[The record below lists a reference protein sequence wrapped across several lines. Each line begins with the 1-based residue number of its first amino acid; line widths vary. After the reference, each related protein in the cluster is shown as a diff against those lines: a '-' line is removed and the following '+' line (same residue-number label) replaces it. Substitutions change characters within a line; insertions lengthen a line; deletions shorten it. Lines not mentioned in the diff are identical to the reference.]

1 MQASAATA
9 AAAAEAVAM
18 ESSDSDSS
26 TEDDDAQPNNGR
38 ARLRKTSL
46 SHVLLVASICGAFS
60 CGRQAK
66 VHRERMIWGS
76 FLGGLTRPE
85 FSRMFRMDHATF
97 EFVVE
102 RLSPRLQRDF
112 LQSERGG
119 RYISPS
125 LQVGFTIRWLAGGS
139 SLDLRER
146 YGVSRSSFYKLT
158 NECIDAIVAE
168 FPIEFDLSPAAL
180 KARAAEFGLRQH
192 AFMRVFKKVIGCID
206 GMLIKVC
213 AFVSR

>member
-46 SHVLLVASICGAFS
+46 SHVLLVASIYGAFS

-85 FSRMFRMDHATF
+85 FS
-97 EFVVE
+97 
-102 RLSPRLQRDF
+102 
-112 LQSERGG
+112 
-119 RYISPS
+119 
-125 LQVGFTIRWLAGGS
+125 
-139 SLDLRER
+139 
-146 YGVSRSSFYKLT
+146 
-158 NECIDAIVAE
+158 
-168 FPIEFDLSPAAL
+168 
-180 KARAAEFGLRQH
+180 
-192 AFMRVFKKVIGCID
+192 
-206 GMLIKVC
+206 
-213 AFVSR
+213 

>member
-60 CGRQAK
+60 CGRQAN

-85 FSRMFRMDHATF
+85 FSRMLTLNPYGPRDVRVCSRTSFSSVTA
-97 EFVVE
+97 
-102 RLSPRLQRDF
+102 RLF
-112 LQSERGG
+112 A
-119 RYISPS
+119 
-125 LQVGFTIRWLAGGS
+125 V
-139 SLDLRER
+139 
-146 YGVSRSSFYKLT
+146 
-158 NECIDAIVAE
+158 
-168 FPIEFDLSPAAL
+168 
-180 KARAAEFGLRQH
+180 
-192 AFMRVFKKVIGCID
+192 
-206 GMLIKVC
+206 
-213 AFVSR
+213 

>member
-1 MQASAATA
+1 MY
-9 AAAAEAVAM
+9 
-18 ESSDSDSS
+18 
-26 TEDDDAQPNNGR
+26 
-38 ARLRKTSL
+38 
-46 SHVLLVASICGAFS
+46 
-60 CGRQAK
+60 
-66 VHRERMIWGS
+66 
-76 FLGGLTRPE
+76 
-85 FSRMFRMDHATF
+85 HATF

-139 SLDLRER
+139 SFDLRER
-146 YGVSRSSFYKLT
+146 YSRSSFYKLT

-168 FPIEFDLSPAAL
+168 FPIEFDLSPATL

-192 AFMRVFKKVIGCID
+192 AFMRVFKKVICCID
-206 GMLIKVC
+206 GILIKVC
-213 AFVSR
+213 TFVSR

>member
-1 MQASAATA
+1 
-9 AAAAEAVAM
+9 
-18 ESSDSDSS
+18 
-26 TEDDDAQPNNGR
+26 
-38 ARLRKTSL
+38 
-46 SHVLLVASICGAFS
+46 
-60 CGRQAK
+60 
-66 VHRERMIWGS
+66 MIWGS
-76 FLGGLTRPE
+76 FLGGLTRSE

-119 RYISPS
+119 GYISPS

-168 FPIEFDLSPAAL
+168 FPIEFDLSPAVL
-180 KARAAEFGLRQH
+180 KAREAYYRLRLSLFLARSLPH
-192 AFMRVFKKVIGCID
+192 SLPPSVRPSVPPS
-206 GMLIKVC
+206 LSLSLSL
-213 AFVSR
+213 SRTQCLT